1 MKNFY
6 SSRKHLI
13 LLFIC
18 ICTIAI
24 VVIPRLVLAQKC
36 GCPEGLCCSRWGYCG
51 SGNAYCGQGC
61 QGGPCYTSTSTN
73 NNNSNKGIS
82 DIVTESFFNGIANQ
96 AASYCEGKGF
106 YTRAVFLEAINS
118 YPKFGTAGSSDDNKR
133 EIAAFFAHVAHETG
147 QMCYINEINGASR
160 DYCDQTNSKY
170 PCVSGKQYYGRGPIQ
185 ISWNFNYGPAGKD
198 IGFDGLNDPD
208 IVARDSLIAFK
219 TALWYWMNIC
229 HPLFTSGQGFGAT
242 IRAINGPLECDGG
255 NPEPVARRVQHY
267 VEYCQQLGVDTG
279 NNLTC

>member
-1 MKNFY
+1 MITFY

-18 ICTIAI
+18 TIAI
-24 VVIPRLVLAQKC
+24 VVITKLTLAQQC
-36 GCPEGLCCSRWGYCG
+36 GCIEGLCCSRWGYCG
-51 SGNAYCGQGC
+51 TGNAYCGQGC
-61 QGGPCYTSTSTN
+61 QGGPCYTTSTN
-73 NNNSNKGIS
+73 NTSNNGIS
-82 DIVTESFFNGIANQ
+82 DIVTESFFNGIASQ

-106 YTRAVFLEAINS
+106 YTRDVFLEAVKS
-118 YPKFGTAGSSDDNKR
+118 YHRFGTAGSSDDNNR
-133 EIAAFFAHVAHETG
+133 EIAAFFAHVTHETG
-147 QMCYINEINGASR
+147 QMCYINEINGASK

-170 PCVSGKQYYGRGPIQ
+170 PCVSGKKYYGRGPIQ

-219 TALWYWMNIC
+219 TALWYWMNTC

-242 IRAINGPLECDGG
+242 IRAINGPLECNGG
-255 NPEPVARRVQHY
+255 NPEPVARRVQYY